1 MTLVAQCDRLKLR
14 EAQEYMMDYARVRIV
29 SSTFSAVF
37 IYIVVTASG
46 QESPHY
52 S

>member
-1 MTLVAQCDRLKLR
+1 
-14 EAQEYMMDYARVRIV
+14 MDYAQVRIV